1 MSERVVTVRTGR
13 VTNNYGSTYYA
24 MTCYRQTQIDRC
36 TLSTTPKNKNTFATT
51 TFTMTDVTAAENQ
64 KISASVLSE
73 VQDTV
78 SRLSGL
84 KGVTAVFI
92 LNSNGDI
99 VTASGDATKTGNP
112 KLLSKMIQAAGLYV
126 NSIRGS
132 DETDKTLKSPAAAEG
147 GASVSGD
154 EAGVDT
160 AGTADDTISF
170 VRLRTANDEILV
182 APKLGYTLVVF
193 QDPTESTL

>member
-1 MSERVVTVRTGR
+1 
-13 VTNNYGSTYYA
+13 
-24 MTCYRQTQIDRC
+24 
-36 TLSTTPKNKNTFATT
+36 
-51 TFTMTDVTAAENQ
+51 MTDVTAAESQ

-112 KLLSKMIQAAGLYV
+112 KLLSKMIQAAGSYV
-126 NSIRGS
+126 SSIHES
-132 DETDKTLKSPAAAEG
+132 EDDKDKTLNSPAAAEG
-147 GASVSGD
+147 STAVSED
-154 EAGVDT
+154 EAMGADT
-160 AGTADDTISF
+160 AGTMDDTISF
-170 VRLRTANDEILV
+170 VRLRTAHDEILV
-182 APKLGYTLVVF
+182 APKLGYTMVVF